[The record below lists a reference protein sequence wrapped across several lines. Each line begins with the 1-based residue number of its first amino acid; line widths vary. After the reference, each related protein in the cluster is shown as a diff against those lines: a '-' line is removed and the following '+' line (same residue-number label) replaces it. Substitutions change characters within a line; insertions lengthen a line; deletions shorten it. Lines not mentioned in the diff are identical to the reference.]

1 MSDFASVQDGSMVAL
16 SPVARPADRPAAAM
30 RGHIA
35 YLEYFR
41 ALAIVMII
49 CGHTFVL
56 AWSHFANEDPTA
68 HIALINIIPSLINS
82 GTAYFVF
89 ISGFLYR
96 QVFFERMPFGEFMRR
111 KALYIGLPYLC
122 MATPVAMAEIA
133 YGSFTTTVIKD
144 GITYPHS
151 SFVDLV
157 VLMASGRM
165 VNAYWYIPF
174 VFLLFLASPV
184 FDRFIRLRPAL
195 RFGIVALALAVALWV
210 HRPAENLNPF
220 HSLLYFANIYM
231 FGMLF
236 CEYRDR
242 IMPVVARPLVVL
254 ALTCL
259 ILAIAAVQAVAL
271 NDTSN
276 IERAAGDGW
285 LPLGIDLM
293 LIQKYVGFFL
303 FCGFFAAWGRHASG
317 PLSFIARNSFG
328 LFFVHAIVIAV
339 MMRLPAPLSPHTG
352 HAMADLALYSAF
364 VLSVSLAIVLTVK
377 KLIGPYSRYVIGS

>member
-1 MSDFASVQDGSMVAL
+1 MAAS
-16 SPVARPADRPAAAM
+16 PTT
-30 RGHIA
+30 
-35 YLEYFR
+35 
-41 ALAIVMII
+41 IV
-49 CGHTFVL
+49 
-56 AWSHFANEDPTA
+56 
-68 HIALINIIPSLINS
+68 
-82 GTAYFVF
+82 
-89 ISGFLYR
+89 
-96 QVFFERMPFGEFMRR
+96 
-111 KALYIGLPYLC
+111 
-122 MATPVAMAEIA
+122 
-133 YGSFTTTVIKD
+133 KD
-144 GITYPHS
+144 AITYPHS
-151 SFVDLV
+151 AFVDLV

-184 FDRFIRLRPAL
+184 FDRFIRLKPAL

-242 IMPVVARPLVVL
+242 IMAVVTRPLVVL

-259 ILAIAAVQAVAL
+259 ILAIATVQAVVL

-303 FCGFFAAWGRHASG
+303 FCGVFAAVGPACVRAAVLHRQEQFRTLFRPRHRDRRDDAAAGVVVTAYRPRNGRSGALQRLRPQRQPGHRLDREETHRPLQPLRHRQLRLARTVRRHLPRRPVCVPPAQYPAQRKRGPKAPCQTVANQPDQAASVS
-317 PLSFIARNSFG
+317 PCASSASRRS
-328 LFFVHAIVIAV
+328 
-339 MMRLPAPLSPHTG
+339 RSPAPLAAVSRSTNSIT
-352 HAMADLALYSAF
+352 AMAALSPARKPAF
-364 VLSVSLAIVLTVK
+364 MM
-377 KLIGPYSRYVIGS
+377 RR